1 MFEKV
6 GDNMDHIDR
15 LDLIK
20 ILEVAGE
27 GILIADDLKS
37 VTFVNHKACEILERD
52 KKEIIGE
59 PIDQVFKIINR
70 INHKPVFLPLTKFT
84 KEHQSIG
91 LQKNTLLKL
100 EEDSYKY
107 ISASISASYDEASTI
122 TGYAIIFRDI
132 DRIFKAEEKL
142 LKFSS
147 LVEQSNNSM
156 IITDINWAIEY
167 CNPYFLNKYFEKED
181 ILTGKNALDLLIS
194 RRESDFEEMVNFYID
209 YRSKWNTEIMLK
221 NSAGEIF
228 WESLQMQAV
237 RDEQGNTTNYVI
249 MLSDITTKKETEKHL
264 EYEKAKLEAIFEN
277 TTVGLAIVDDKFKII
292 KLNQEI
298 VKIFDLPLKELINKN
313 FVPFFLCT
321 YNMDSDNP
329 VCLNCEDCLIERTL
343 RRVLEKKMIVRGME
357 LIYKSPNKM
366 RNENRC
372 LRLNA
377 SPAIVD
383 NNLHII
389 IALQDI
395 TDYKKMSKD
404 LVESERNLRLLTDS
418 MLDTIIQIDVNNQIT
433 YVSPSVKLLT
443 GYDIDEVLHQDFRQ
457 FVYDE
462 DLQSETAENG
472 INLDFVNRAKIEFR
486 LKTKDGKLKWLQ
498 TVGNVI
504 NFNDQIA
511 YVFVLRDST
520 EQVKYREEL
529 KTSKLLADEA
539 NRAKSMFLANMSHE
553 IRTPMNG
560 IIGMTELTLM
570 STLDKQQ
577 RSNLEMVKESAIS
590 LLKIINGVLD
600 FSKIE
605 AGKLV
610 VEERIFNLKKFVQQL
625 VQPLKIQ
632 AIEKNL
638 EFILEISYDIPEYVI
653 GDEHKLG
660 QILNNLIYNAIK
672 FTESGFVKLKVFYVE
687 KSEQLIEVSFEIID
701 SGIGISKENQGK
713 IFESFN
719 QADSSATRKY
729 GGTGLGLT
737 ISKSMADLMKGKLSV
752 ASKINEGSVFRL
764 VLPYMLTE
772 EVVKDS
778 QKKEL
783 VVPAVNKKLKI
794 LVGEDDRINQ
804 IVIEKLLNLQGHR
817 VEMAEDGVECV
828 KKYESNTYD
837 LVIMDIQMPNMNGI
851 DATKK
856 IRELQSL
863 QKKSIPIIAL
873 TAYALKEDRQKMIQE
888 GFDDY
893 LAKPIDIKLFYEIIM
908 KHGKL
913 DVESETSAH
922 DILDRIKSTEDSSAE
937 IELIQ
942 LKKMLNEVIYSINK
956 GELIDAETQ
965 LASLKKTVSH
975 NKVLKRL
982 MLKMELALRREEIE
996 AFEKYYLKLLE
1007 EMEG

>member
-1 MFEKV
+1 
-6 GDNMDHIDR
+6 MDHIDR

-27 GILIADDLKS
+27 GILIANEMQT
-37 VTFVNHKACEILERD
+37 VTFVNHKACDILERE
-52 KKEIIGE
+52 KKALIGE
-59 PIDQVFKIINR
+59 PIDQVFEIVNR
-70 INHKPVFLPLTKFT
+70 LTHERIFLPLEALK
-84 KEHQSIG
+84 KDQQAIG
-91 LQKNTLLKL
+91 LPKDTLLKL
-100 EEDSYKY
+100 EEDSHKY
-107 ISASISASYDEASTI
+107 ISASISASYDEKNTI
-122 TGYAIIFRDI
+122 TGYVIIFRDM
-132 DRIFKAEEKL
+132 DRVFRAEEKL

-156 IITDINWAIEY
+156 IITDVSWAIEY

-181 ILTGKNALDLLIS
+181 VLTGKNALDLLIS

-221 NSAGEIF
+221 NSSGESY

-237 RDEQGNTTNYVI
+237 RDDRGNTTNYVI

-277 TTVGLAIVDDKFKII
+277 TTVGLAIVDDQFRIT

-298 VKIFDLPLKELINKN
+298 VKIFDLTLKDLINKN
-313 FVPFFLCT
+313 FIQLFLCT
-321 YNMDSDNP
+321 YHTDVDNP

-343 RRVLEKKMIVRGME
+343 KRVLEKKMIVRGME
-357 LIYKSPNKM
+357 IMYKNPDENK
-366 RNENRC
+366 NDNRC

-395 TDYKKMSKD
+395 TDYKKMSRD

-418 MLDTIIQIDVNNQIT
+418 MLDTIIQIDIRNLIT

-443 GYDIDEVLHQDFRQ
+443 GYEIDEVLNQDFRK
-457 FVYDE
+457 FVYVE
-462 DLQSETAENG
+462 DLESDTIENG
-472 INLDFVNRAKIEFR
+472 VNLEFINRDKIEFR
-486 LKTKDGKLKWLQ
+486 IRTKEGNLKWLQ

-539 NRAKSMFLANMSHE
+539 NKAKSMFLANMSHE

-577 RSNLEMVKESAIS
+577 RANLEMVKESAIS
-590 LLKIINGVLD
+590 LLKIINSVLD

-605 AGKLV
+605 AGKMI
-610 VEERIFNLKKFVQQL
+610 VEERIFNLKRFVQQH

-632 AIEKNL
+632 AIEKNI
-638 EFILEISYDIPEYVI
+638 EFILEISYDIPDYVI

-672 FTESGFVKLKVFYVE
+672 FTENGFVKLKVSHVE
-687 KSEQLIEVSFEIID
+687 KSEQLIEARFEVID
-701 SGIGISKENQGK
+701 SGIGISKANQEK

-737 ISKSMADLMKGKLSV
+737 ISKSMAKLMKGNLSV
-752 ASKINEGSVFRL
+752 VSEVNQGSAFKL
-764 VLPYMLTE
+764 VLPFMLTE
-772 EVVKDS
+772 EVVKDP

-783 VVPAVNKKLKI
+783 VIPVVNKKLKI
-794 LVGEDDRINQ
+794 LVAEDDKINQ
-804 IVIEKLLNLQGHR
+804 IVVEKLLNLQGHR
-817 VEMAEDGVECV
+817 VDIAEDGIECI
-828 KKYESNTYD
+828 KRYDADAYD

-856 IRELQSL
+856 IREMQALENRV
-863 QKKSIPIIAL
+863 IPIIAL
-873 TAYALKEDRQKMIQE
+873 TAYALKDDRQKMINE

-893 LAKPIDIKLFYEIIM
+893 LAKPIDVKLFFEMIM

-913 DVESETSAH
+913 DLESETSAR
-922 DILDRIKSTEDSSAE
+922 DILNRIKSSENDNVA
-937 IELIQ
+937 IELIE

-956 GELIDAETQ
+956 GELIEAETQ

-996 AFEKYYLKLLE
+996 VFENYYLKLLE
-1007 EMEG
+1007 EMEGWTL

>member
-1 MFEKV
+1 
-6 GDNMDHIDR
+6 MDHIDR

-27 GILIADDLKS
+27 GILIANDLKI
-37 VTFVNHKACEILERD
+37 VTFVNHKACDILERD
-52 KKEIIGE
+52 KKNIIGE
-59 PIDQVFKIINR
+59 PIEQVFKIISR
-70 INHKPVFLPLTKFT
+70 INQEPIFLPLSKFT
-84 KEHQSIG
+84 KDQQAIG
-91 LQKNTLLKL
+91 LPKDTLLKL
-100 EEDSYKY
+100 EEDVYKY
-107 ISASISASYDEASTI
+107 ISASISASYDEQNTI

-132 DRIFKAEEKL
+132 DRIYKAERKL

-156 IITDINWAIEY
+156 IITDISWAIEY
-167 CNPYFLNKYFEKED
+167 CNPYFLNKYFEKEE
-181 ILTGKNALDLLIS
+181 ILIGKNALDLLIS

-237 RDEQGNTTNYVI
+237 RDEHGNATNYVI

-277 TTVGLAIVDDKFKII
+277 TTVGLAIIDDKFRII

-298 VKIFDLPLKELINKN
+298 VKIFDLQPKDLINKV
-313 FVPFFLCT
+313 FVQFFLCT
-321 YNMDSDNP
+321 YHTDADDP

-357 LIYKSPNKM
+357 IMYKDS
-366 RNENRC
+366 NENRKDNRC

-418 MLDTIIQIDVNNQIT
+418 MLDTIIQIDVNNIIT

-443 GYDIDEVLHQDFRQ
+443 GYEIDEVLNQDFRE
-457 FVYDE
+457 FVFDE
-462 DLQSETAENG
+462 DLKSETVENG
-472 INLDFVNRAKIEFR
+472 IDLEFVNRDKIEFR

-498 TVGNVI
+498 TIGNVI
-504 NFNDQIA
+504 NFNDQVA

-539 NRAKSMFLANMSHE
+539 NRAKSLFLANMSHE

-577 RSNLEMVKESAIS
+577 RANLEMVKESAIS
-590 LLKIINGVLD
+590 LLKIINSVLD

-605 AGKLV
+605 AGKMI
-610 VEERIFNLKKFVQQL
+610 VEERIFNLKRFIQQH

-638 EFILEISYDIPEYVI
+638 EFILEISYDIPDYVI

-672 FTESGFVKLKVFYVE
+672 FTESGFVKLKVSYIQ
-687 KSEQLIEVSFEIID
+687 KNEQLIEVSFEIID
-701 SGIGISKENQGK
+701 SGIGISKANQEK

-737 ISKSMADLMKGKLSV
+737 ISKSMAELMKGKLSV
-752 ASKINEGSVFRL
+752 VSEVNEGSVFKL

-783 VVPAVNKKLKI
+783 VVPLVNKKLKI

-804 IVIEKLLNLQGHR
+804 IVVEKLLNLQGHR
-817 VEMAEDGVECV
+817 VEIAEDGIECI
-828 KKYESNTYD
+828 KKYEADSYD

-856 IRELQSL
+856 IRELQTL
-863 QKKSIPIIAL
+863 QNRHIPIIAL
-873 TAYALKEDRQKMIQE
+873 TAYALKEDRQKMIEE

-893 LAKPIDIKLFYEIIM
+893 LAKPIDIKLFFEIIM

-913 DVESETSAH
+913 DMESETSAH
-922 DILDRIKSTEDSSAE
+922 DILNRIKSSENNSTE
-937 IELIQ
+937 IELIK
-942 LKKMLNEVIYSINK
+942 LKKMLNEVVYSINK
-956 GELIDAETQ
+956 GELIEAETQ
-965 LASLKKTVSH
+965 LASLKKNVSH

-996 AFEKYYLKLLE
+996 AFENYYLKLLE